1 MFLTNEDGR
10 ERERKNWKKE
20 RMKERTTR
28 AEITRVSVFS
38 AVHGVVVFSVSVSVL
53 LGRLKKQNTRERERG
68 REGASETGMRDV
80 QGGGKGSFKVS
91 GMAGW
96 LSSRGGWLGLGPG
109 VPEPSAAVSSFF
121 APVLFVF

>member
-53 LGRLKKQNTRERERG
+53 LGRLKKQNTREREGESERARQERETFRG
-68 REGASETGMRDV
+68 VERDPL
-80 QGGGKGSFKVS
+80 K
-91 GMAGW
+91 
-96 LSSRGGWLGLGPG
+96 
-109 VPEPSAAVSSFF
+109 
-121 APVLFVF
+121 

>member
-68 REGASETGMRDV
+68 GGRD
-80 QGGGKGSFKVS
+80 KNERHS
-91 GMAGW
+91 
-96 LSSRGGWLGLGPG
+96 GGWKGIL
-109 VPEPSAAVSSFF
+109 
-121 APVLFVF
+121 